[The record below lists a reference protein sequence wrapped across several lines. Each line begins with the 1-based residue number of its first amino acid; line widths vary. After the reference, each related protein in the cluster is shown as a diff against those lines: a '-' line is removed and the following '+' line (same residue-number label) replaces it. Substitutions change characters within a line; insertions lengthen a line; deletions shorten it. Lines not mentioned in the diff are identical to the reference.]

1 MNLKIS
7 HIVRAAFETAKRDPA
22 RTAEFVTDVL
32 LIVGLITL
40 VYIAWGAC
48 RGAA

>member
-7 HIVRAAFETAKRDPA
+7 HIVRAAFE
-22 RTAEFVTDVL
+22 TDVL

-40 VYIAWGAC
+40 VYIAWGSC